1 MEIKPKKSLGQ
12 NFLRD
17 EKVLQKII
25 EVSELNSEDF
35 VIEIGPGEG
44 VLTEQLAK
52 YVKKVVAIEIDPV
65 LSNLLSNKF
74 SNKKNV
80 EIIHA
85 DILKINL
92 PELIANQKLPASTR
106 GDDRSSTRGW
116 QATNYKLI
124 ANIPYYITSPIIRL
138 FLEQPAQPQAIFLM
152 IQKEVAERIVA
163 SPSEIPADGRDAKRI
178 SRGKKGQMSILSVS
192 IQYYATAEIMF
203 TVDKKAFFPVPKV
216 DSALIKIIPAKKFDK
231 DQDKDFFRIVKAG
244 FSAKRKTLLNNLS
257 SSLQLDKNSVE
268 EKLKTIGISP
278 IARAQELD
286 VEDWKKLTTLFHK

>member
-17 EKVLQKII
+17 KKVLQKII

-52 YVKKVVAIEIDPV
+52 YVKKIVAIEIDPV
-65 LSNLLSNKF
+65 LSNLLSNKLR
-74 SNKKNV
+74 NKKNV

-92 PELIANQKLPASTR
+92 PEIIKNNVETPRRGVSTPS
-106 GDDRSSTRGW
+106 D
-116 QATNYKLI
+116 YKLI

-138 FLEQPAQPQAIFLM
+138 FLEQPAQPQAFFLM
-152 IQKEVAERIVA
+152 IQKEVAQRIVA
-163 SPSEIPADGRDAKRI
+163 
-178 SRGKKGQMSILSVS
+178 KKGRQSILSVS
-192 IQYYATAEIMF
+192 IQYYATAKIMF

-216 DSALIKIIPAKKFDK
+216 DSAIIKIIPAKKFNKENDK
-231 DQDKDFFRIVKAG
+231 NFFRIVKAG

-268 EKLKTIGISP
+268 EKLKTLGISP

-286 VEDWKKLTTLFHK
+286 IADWQKLVKML